1 MIDDFRRRLVNRL
14 EVEAWYGDH
23 PEITALPVRGPV
35 DINGLP
41 RTGTTAL
48 ANMMSLDP
56 QFRCLRQWE
65 QAQPCPPPT
74 LEDEATDPRRVRL
87 VAANEQIPAEL
98 KAMHLY
104 DVDATTEDTEL
115 LGMAFHGQQFTLP
128 VYGYHAWWR
137 DADLT
142 STYAYH
148 RRVVQLLQSRRPP
161 DRWLFKAPHHNFHL
175 EAIVSAYPD
184 ARFIMTHRDPAKAVP
199 SWASIVS
206 TIFPAAQGE
215 RDLHRLG
222 GEVSEHLR
230 VGVEHAIAA
239 RARIGEA
246 RFLDVH
252 HRDLIADH
260 LGTVRGIYEFLGLEL
275 QPSVEQAISRGRRPT
290 GPAHTGRTTT
300 PRSSSGSAPRSCGP
314 TTAPTSAI
322 STSRSK
328 TDRTRSRSTGSSRDA
343 EGRRRG
349 TVDRVRGR
357 RRRTVLDRHPGRS
370 LQQGLSGGP
379 RACGRVGRRRQS
391 RRHLGP
397 AELWRVGGLLP
408 RCLGVGDAGR
418 HPRRSAPGA
427 RPRARGDRG
436 WFGSARASR
445 CSRPAVIR
453 RWRAA
458 SHCGGSAGECSACSR
473 WRRSTAR
480 PRCRRH
486 GTVGWKR

>member
-1 MIDDFRRRLVNRL
+1 MVTYPSGDEVMADAVETAGLSDFGPGDFREGLVVLLDSLERDGDLSEAAGAGVIDDFRRRLVNRL

-275 QPSVEQAISRGRRPT
+275 QPSVEQAILAWQETNRSG
-290 GPAHTGRTTT
+290 AHGTHHY
-300 PRSSSGSAPRSCGP
+300 
-314 TTAPTSAI
+314 TA
-322 STSRSK
+322 
-328 TDRTRSRSTGSSRDA
+328 
-343 EGRRRG
+343 E
-349 TVDRVRGR
+349 
-357 RRRTVLDRHPGRS
+357 
-370 LQQGLSGGP
+370 QFGLSAAQLRSDYG
-379 RACGRVGRRRQS
+379 AYI
-391 RRHLGP
+391 RHF
-397 AELWRVGGLLP
+397 
-408 RCLGVGDAGR
+408 DI
-418 HPRRSAPGA
+418 
-427 RPRARGDRG
+427 
-436 WFGSARASR
+436 
-445 CSRPAVIR
+445 AV
-453 RWRAA
+453 
-458 SHCGGSAGECSACSR
+458 ED
-473 WRRSTAR
+473 
-480 PRCRRH
+480 
-486 GTVGWKR
+486 